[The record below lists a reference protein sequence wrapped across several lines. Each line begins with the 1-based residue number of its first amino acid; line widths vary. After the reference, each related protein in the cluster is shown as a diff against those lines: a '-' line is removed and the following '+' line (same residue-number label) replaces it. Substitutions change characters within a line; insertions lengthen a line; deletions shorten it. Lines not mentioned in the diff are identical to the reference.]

1 MRGLYPPNP
10 GIAGWAKAPLRRAHD
25 LYNTATDAWACLPYG
40 ADCAERYFSSAYFAF
55 LALAFFAFAAFFAG
69 FSSFAFFSTFAATG
83 VLAASRIDRA

>member
-1 MRGLYPPNP
+1 M
-10 GIAGWAKAPLRRAHD
+10 RRAHD
-25 LYNTATDAWACLPYG
+25 LYNTATDAWARFRLRSSSYGGQVAMPTLG

-83 VLAASRIDRA
+83 ALAASRIDRA